1 MKTTTAVSI
10 VHALRK
16 IVAFVNRH
24 GHRVCRVVTDA
35 ERNFGAIVDPM
46 RSFNIQ
52 ITHAIPGEHNHR
64 VDRNIRTM
72 RDTARTIVSGLSYVL
87 PEKLTAELLSSA
99 VTAISIRPSYDTG
112 RSPLEHVTKRK
123 IDINTVALYPFGH
136 VCQIKTIPSPSD
148 APSLPRTNCGITL
161 GFKIETP
168 QAVKAYIV
176 DSGTVVVRKR
186 QFMFTF

>member
-1 MKTTTAVSI
+1 MCCLLQQAWSSS
-10 VHALRK
+10 LQG
-16 IVAFVNRH
+16 RH
-24 GHRVCRVVTDA
+24 RCR
-35 ERNFGAIVDPM
+35 RNFGGIVDPLS
-46 RSFNIQ
+46 SFNIE

-64 VDRNIRTM
+64 VEQNIRTM

-112 RSPLEHVTKRK
+112 RSPLEHVSKRK

>member
-1 MKTTTAVSI
+1 MKTKTAVSI

-16 IVAFVNRH
+16 IVAFFNRH

-46 RSFNIQ
+46 SSFNIQ

-64 VDRNIRTM
+64 VEQKFCTM

-87 PEKLTAELLSSA
+87 PEKLTAELLSTA

-112 RSPLEHVTKRK
+112 GRSQLEHVTKRK

-136 VCQIKTIPSPSD
+136 VCQIKTIPRPSD
-148 APSLPRTNCGITL
+148 APTLPRTDYGITL

-186 QFMFTF
+186 